1 MKVISEVKGGQHG
14 PVTAGPTYTGR
25 VKRFSP
31 LIILGAIAAFLLMRR
46 RGGEQVEPD
55 SAWSPIHPT

>member
-1 MKVISEVKGGQHG
+1 MG
-14 PVTAGPTYTGR
+14 AGPTYTGQ
-25 VKRFSP
+25 VKRISP
-31 LIILGAIAAFLLMRR
+31 LIILGAIVAFLLLRR